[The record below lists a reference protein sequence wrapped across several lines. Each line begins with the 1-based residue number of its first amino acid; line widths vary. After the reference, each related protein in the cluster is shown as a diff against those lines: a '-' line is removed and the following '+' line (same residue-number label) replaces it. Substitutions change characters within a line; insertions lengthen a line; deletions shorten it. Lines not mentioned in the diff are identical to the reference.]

1 LRERVPEGRVRGGDT
16 LLLEMSIGERGRL
29 AYKHGIAT
37 TNREALMAYVCDVI
51 LGGDHRR

>member
-1 LRERVPEGRVRGGDT
+1 LRERVPEGRVRGGDM